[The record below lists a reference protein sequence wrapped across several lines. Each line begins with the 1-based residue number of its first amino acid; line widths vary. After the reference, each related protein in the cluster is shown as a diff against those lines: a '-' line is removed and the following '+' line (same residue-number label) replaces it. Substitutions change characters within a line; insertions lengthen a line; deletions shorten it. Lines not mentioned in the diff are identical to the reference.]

1 MVALDPAWAVADTLF
16 LEGRMG
22 GRIQLEVTERYDPAP
37 GTQFISVKSPRTPSF
52 TSPTWQQRLVS
63 ETATYSVPPTR
74 STEARDESGNV
85 ILTERWERPA
95 GRVEIVRKIVVQSEA
110 VLSPLASQAPYPL
123 PVVSA
128 ETSRFLRATSMT
140 QRDDPRIKELTQRLT
155 AGARTEWQAVTAI
168 LNHVVD
174 ALHYHHDPP
183 GHDALTALGGV
194 VNCQGYSHLSLA
206 LLRAAG
212 IPARFAVGIS
222 LSKGWRVR
230 LADGSLTFK
239 MGQGRHAWIEVF
251 YPDLGWVPYDP
262 QTSHLF
268 VSIYHVRQAV
278 GLDVND
284 VVGTIVG
291 SPSLPAMNESIAGDG
306 ADETFGLTTVRQAKV
321 PRNYVVS
328 SPVSEVPVAVVTP
341 PPVTPPPPPPP
352 QIVRRQDLT
361 KLVEFGN
368 LDFPASL
375 RIFTAGEATD
385 NGAAR
390 QAGRTFIVETADYAT
405 GREELAQA
413 FRADEPIVL
422 SQVSLAMQKF
432 GGQAGQL
439 WLELFTDKDR
449 KPAARIAESR
459 RIPVSV
465 LLGRGGYRWVIF
477 DVAPDTQGVV
487 LQPGR
492 YWAVLRSSGDGIFN
506 WYFSLGNAYGEPD
519 DSRSSPRGA
528 GDWSNILN
536 YRFNFRVTGL
546 MKP

>member
-1 MVALDPAWAVADTLF
+1 
-16 LEGRMG
+16 MG

-37 GTQFISVKSPRTPSF
+37 GTQFISVKSARTPSF
-52 TSPTWQQRLVS
+52 ASRTWQQRLVS
-63 ETATYSVPPTR
+63 ETIAYSAPPTKA
-74 STEARDESGNV
+74 TEAQDENGNV
-85 ILTERWERPA
+85 ILTERWDRPA
-95 GRVEIVRKIVVQSEA
+95 ARVEIVRKIVVQSEA
-110 VLSPLASQAPYPL
+110 ALSPLTSQAPYPL
-123 PVVSA
+123 AAVSA
-128 ETSRFLRATSMT
+128 ETARFLRGTSMT
-140 QRDDPRIKELTQRLT
+140 QRDDPRIKELAQSLT

-174 ALHYHHDPP
+174 RLHYQHDPP
-183 GHDALTALGGV
+183 GHDAITALGGV

-222 LSKGWRVR
+222 LSKAWRVR
-230 LADGSLTFK
+230 LTDGSLTFK

-251 YPDLGWVPYDP
+251 YPDIGWVPYDP

-278 GLDVND
+278 GLDVNE

-291 SPSLPAMNESIAGDG
+291 APSLPAMSESIAGDG
-306 ADETFGLTTVRQAKV
+306 ADETFGLTTVRQAKA

-328 SPVSEVPVAVVTP
+328 TPVTETTPVVVPP
-341 PPVTPPPPPPP
+341 PPVTPTPPTPPP
-352 QIVRRQDLT
+352 IVLRRQDLT

-368 LDFPASL
+368 VEFPASL
-375 RIFTAGEATD
+375 RIFTAGEAAEGGT
-385 NGAAR
+385 AR
-390 QAGRTFIVETADYAT
+390 RAGRTFVVETADYAT

-413 FRADEPIVL
+413 FRADEPMVL
-422 SQVSLAMQKF
+422 SQVSLALQKF
-432 GGQAGQL
+432 GGQTGEL
-439 WLELFTDKDR
+439 WLEIFADKDR
-449 KPAARIAESR
+449 KPGARIAESR
-459 RIPVSV
+459 RIPVSA
-465 LLGRGGYRWVIF
+465 LLARGGYRWVIF
-477 DVAPDTQGVV
+477 DVAPDAQGLL

-506 WYFSLGNAYGEPD
+506 WYFSLGNAFGEPD

-546 MKP
+546 AKP